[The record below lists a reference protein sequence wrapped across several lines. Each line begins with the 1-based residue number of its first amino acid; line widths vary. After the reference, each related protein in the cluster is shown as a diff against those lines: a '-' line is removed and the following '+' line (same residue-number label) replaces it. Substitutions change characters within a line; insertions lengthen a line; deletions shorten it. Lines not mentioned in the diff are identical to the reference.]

1 MPGQLIAGL
10 DLSVRS
16 PVDLDCRLR
25 LGEHLLNLGP
35 DSRQNRFL
43 SAMSDL
49 AVRRYAET
57 TRAEAVIHAVKRGQI
72 AGIAEVHIQ
81 RGPRPVGEIALSVG
95 EEDRNSGIGWA
106 LFERALRE
114 CRMRG
119 VWEIWI
125 VYLRTNEP
133 IRRISERAGFTQVRD
148 MDPGVVQAHVGR
160 PLPPEAA
167 AARRLDLETRFM
179 IS

>member
-1 MPGQLIAGL
+1 MPGPLLAGL

-16 PVDLDCRLR
+16 PVDLDCRLN
-25 LGEHLLNLGP
+25 LGAHLLRLGP

-43 SAMSDL
+43 SATSDS
-49 AVRRYAET
+49 AVWRYAET
-57 TRAEAVIHAVKRGQI
+57 TAAAAVIHAWRRGRVV
-72 AGIAEVHIQ
+72 GIAEVHI
-81 RGPRPVGEIALSVG
+81 RPGRRPVAEIALSV
-95 EEDRNSGIGWA
+95 EEGDRDAGIGSA
-106 LFERALRE
+106 LFDKALRE
-114 CRMRG
+114 CRKRG

-133 IRRISERAGFTQVRD
+133 IRRISERAGFTPVPD
-148 MDPGVVQAHVGR
+148 MDPGIVQSHVGR

-167 AARRLDLETRFM
+167 AARRLDPPGR